1 MYAADSYVGFCQILY
16 DYLILT
22 GTDVSVLEV
31 LDARN
36 STVLTESQREKWG
49 VNIPQ
54 DIITRVKSDE
64 LIERVEASDADH
76 IFLGVNGRTVFRIC
90 KFLHQQKKADRKP
103 VIITGFPGL
112 QFRLMVEG
120 VILRCFVDRLL
131 FTDPTLMRKS
141 AFFLS
146 FLPFKTA
153 QCILFGSPRLQAL
166 PADRE
171 SRGRPYVVFFDQ
183 NVVPREYD
191 VRVRLAEHILGLA
204 KDFPDKTFLIAGRS
218 RSGEMSY
225 HPLAGD
231 TSMDALVAGQN
242 HRNVS
247 PFSGN
252 WTDIHADIHLCF
264 SVSSTAILE
273 AASLGIPAYSI
284 AVEGDIDTRFSA
296 QGFYSRLGLQRTPA
310 ELAQEIREPRP
321 DVPTNAAKKHI
332 APFTRSSLPLLFAPK
347 KVERLP
353 EAPVAVRN
361 VLFRLSKFGDWILS
375 KVR

>member
-22 GTDVSVLEV
+22 GTAVSVLEV
-31 LDARN
+31 LDAGN
-36 STVLTESQREKWG
+36 STVLTETQREKWG

-64 LIERVEASDADH
+64 LIGRVADSDADY

-103 VIITGFPGL
+103 IIITGFPGL

-131 FTDPTLMRKS
+131 FTDPTLMKKS

-153 QCILFGSPRLQAL
+153 QCILFGSPRLRAL
-166 PADRE
+166 PADRG
-171 SRGRPYVVFFDQ
+171 RRDRPYVVFFDQ
-183 NVVPREYD
+183 NVVPKEYD
-191 VRVRLAEHILGLA
+191 IRVRLAERILGLA
-204 KDFPDKTFLIAGRS
+204 TDFPDKTFLIAGRS

-231 TSMDALVAGQN
+231 TSMDALVAGKN
-242 HRNVS
+242 HRNVF

-273 AASLGIPAYSI
+273 AASLGIPSYSI
-284 AVEGDIDTRFSA
+284 VVEGDMDTHFSA
-296 QGFYSRLGLQRTPA
+296 QGFYRRLGLQRTPA
-310 ELAQEIREPRP
+310 ELAQEIRVPRA
-321 DVPTNAAKKHI
+321 DVASNAAKKHI
-332 APFTRSSLPLLFAPK
+332 APLNSSSLPLLFAPAK
-347 KVERLP
+347 GDRLP
-353 EAPVAVRN
+353 KAPVVVQN

-375 KVR
+375 KLR